1 MVSPDVNS
9 IDLVV
14 VGPTASGKTVWATE
28 WALKNNAEIISADSR
43 QIYRG
48 LEIGT
53 AKPGRDILN
62 AVPHHL
68 VNILNPNQSYSAGA
82 FCREARTAILDVKSR
97 GKKVVLVGGTG
108 LYIRSLLFG
117 ILELPDE
124 DLLLKKSFF
133 DLWGSK
139 TSEELHEELT
149 RRDPERAENL
159 SVSDRYR
166 VMRSLWLSEWMGV
179 PPTKLFASRSVAG
192 VPFNKIVGID
202 PGRHALYERI
212 DKRVVSM
219 MQRGWGEEVQQ
230 LLANGCSPTDPAFR
244 SLGYPEVLDFLKGK
258 RGFDDTIAIVQ
269 RKTRQFAKRQMTWFR
284 HMTPVE
290 WIGSSTSV

>member
-1 MVSPDVNS
+1 MVSQDVTS

-28 WALKNNAEIISADSR
+28 WALKNNAEVVSADSR
-43 QIYRG
+43 QIYRR

-53 AKPGRDILN
+53 AKPSRDILN

-68 VNILNPNQSYSAGA
+68 IDILNPDQSYSAGT

-139 TSEELHEELT
+139 TAEELHEELT
-149 RRDPERAENL
+149 RRDPDRAKSL

-166 VMRSLWLSEWMGV
+166 VMRSLWLSEWMGI
-179 PPTKLFASRSVAG
+179 PPTKLFASRSLKG
-192 VPFNKIVGID
+192 VPFNRIVGLD
-202 PGRHALYERI
+202 PGRHALCERI

-219 MQRGWGEEVQQ
+219 MQRGWCEEVQQ
-230 LLANGCSPTDPAFR
+230 LLANGCAPEDPAFR
-244 SLGYPEVLDFLKGK
+244 SLGYPEVLDCLKGK
-258 RGFDDTIAIVQ
+258 RGLEDTIAIVQ

-290 WIGSSTSV
+290 WIGNSTSV

>member
-1 MVSPDVNS
+1 MTSIE

-28 WALKNNAEIISADSR
+28 WALKNDAEIVSADSR

-53 AKPGRDILN
+53 AKPGKDILN

-68 VNILNPNQSYSAGA
+68 IDILDPNQGFSAGA
-82 FCREARTAILDVKSR
+82 FCREARSAIQDIRNR
-97 GKKVVLVGGTG
+97 GKKVILVGGTG

-133 DLWGSK
+133 DLWGAKS
-139 TSEELHEELT
+139 SEELHEELAK
-149 RRDPERAENL
+149 RDPERAKTL
-159 SVSDRYR
+159 SRSDRYR
-166 VMRSLWLSEWMGV
+166 IMRSLWLSEWMGT
-179 PPTKLFASRSVAG
+179 PPTKLFASRSVQG
-192 VPFNKIVGID
+192 VPFGKIIGLD

-219 MQRGWGEEVQQ
+219 IQSGWIEEVQH
-230 LLANGCSPTDPAFR
+230 LLLKGYSQTDPAFR
-244 SLGYPEVLDFLKGK
+244 SLGYQEILDYLKGK
-258 RGFDDTIAIVQ
+258 RDREETVALVQ

-284 HMTPVE
+284 HMTPVD
-290 WIGSSTSV
+290 WIGGSFTV